1 HSDLG
6 IIQGK
11 HNDRGRRITIASID
25 TLSELHRLRQYYQS
39 LSEPLRAIFIDEA
52 QGSVSLSVSRV
63 LDTLDPN
70 HTAAR
75 LGDSATLFRADRKSL
90 ATVFPDGL
98 VYTKD
103 FRSLILEGY
112 LADIEAYDVETNL
125 VITREQIVALQQQ
138 AERAEQEGT
147 INHPSDAALIKL
159 LKDSNGFQQAYRSWM
174 DITEG
179 VLKTMI
185 FAQSVQ
191 DAYAFRDYWRAQ
203 GATAEGVSGRM
214 SDSARNAILK
224 RFEPGGDLQAIVNYD
239 VFATGAN
246 IPHLACII
254 IARVMHLAKCIQCV
268 GRGLR
273 LWLDKI
279 RCILINLTDQHHT
292 LMSMEMFLGR
302 TIPPES
308 SIRRILAETVAKE
321 EGMQVETLLSLAP
334 HQVRQMFQQSQIR
347 AIDVFAGDGWQ
358 VDSLT
363 GEATK
368 GYGNLG
374 KLETVF
380 FSY

>member
-1 HSDLG
+1 MPTPRRPIRKDYQPLPLFPDLVSQVPERSYPKLLPFVLKEEPFAPRYYQQEAMEQWFSAYERGLRATAIELPTGAGKMVLLAMCARRILQAHQGTGHVVVLVPWLYLVRQTLEEFVGWFHHSDLG

-52 QGSVSLSVSRV
+52 QGSVSLSVSRI

-75 LGDSATLFRADRKSL
+75 LGDRATLVRADRHSL
-90 ATVFPDGL
+90 ATVVPDGL

-138 AERAEQEGT
+138 AARAEQEGT

-159 LKDSNGFQQAYRSWM
+159 LKDSNRFQQAYRSWM

-191 DAYAFRDYWRAQ
+191 DA
-203 GATAEGVSGRM
+203 
-214 SDSARNAILK
+214 
-224 RFEPGGDLQAIVNYD
+224 
-239 VFATGAN
+239 
-246 IPHLACII
+246 
-254 IARVMHLAKCIQCV
+254 
-268 GRGLR
+268 
-273 LWLDKI
+273 
-279 RCILINLTDQHHT
+279 
-292 LMSMEMFLGR
+292 
-302 TIPPES
+302 
-308 SIRRILAETVAKE
+308 
-321 EGMQVETLLSLAP
+321 
-334 HQVRQMFQQSQIR
+334 
-347 AIDVFAGDGWQ
+347 
-358 VDSLT
+358 
-363 GEATK
+363 
-368 GYGNLG
+368 
-374 KLETVF
+374 
-380 FSY
+380 